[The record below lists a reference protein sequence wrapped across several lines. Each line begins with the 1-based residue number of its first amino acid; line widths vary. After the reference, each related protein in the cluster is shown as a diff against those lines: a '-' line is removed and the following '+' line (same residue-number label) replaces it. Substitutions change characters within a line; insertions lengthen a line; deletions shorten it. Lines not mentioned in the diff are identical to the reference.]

1 MSEESTVSRN
11 LFEAH
16 KICVLIPTYNNSG
29 TLQKVIE
36 DVLAY
41 TRDVIVVNDGSTDET
56 ATILQK
62 YPQLKI
68 VNHFKNSGKGVALRS
83 GFKKAYADGFAYAI
97 TMDSDGQ
104 HFAKDLPAFIQ
115 KLEATGPALIIGA
128 RNMNQASVPGK
139 SSFGNKFSNFWF
151 YFETGIKIPDTQSGY
166 RLYPLLL
173 LNDLI
178 FFTRK
183 FEFEIEVIVR
193 AAWKG
198 IKVDTV
204 PVSVFYAPSEERVTH
219 FRPFR
224 DFTRISILN
233 TVLVIITLFYIKPR
247 NLVKAIFDRTTYL
260 KLKKELFNRDETPSV
275 TAISVAF
282 GIFMGIAPVWGF
294 QLLIAITV
302 AIALRLN
309 KALVILS
316 ANISI
321 PPMIPVI
328 IFFSYEMGSVWVG
341 NTSSPLKLNNSI
353 TLESIHINFIQYLY
367 GSITLAFLAALISGL
382 LVYAGMHLYKRKK
395 ICLSH
400 E

>member
-29 TLQKVIE
+29 TLQTVIE

-41 TRDVIVVNDGSTDET
+41 TRDIIVVNDGSTDET

-68 VNHFKNSGKGVALRS
+68 VNHIKNSGKGVALRS

-115 KLEATGPALIIGA
+115 KLETTGPALIIGA

-224 DFTRISILN
+224 DFTRISLLN
-233 TVLVIITLFYIKPR
+233 TVLVIITLLYIKPR
-247 NLVKAIFDRTTYL
+247 NLVRAIFDRTTYS
-260 KLKKELFNRDETPSV
+260 KLKQELFNRDETPSV